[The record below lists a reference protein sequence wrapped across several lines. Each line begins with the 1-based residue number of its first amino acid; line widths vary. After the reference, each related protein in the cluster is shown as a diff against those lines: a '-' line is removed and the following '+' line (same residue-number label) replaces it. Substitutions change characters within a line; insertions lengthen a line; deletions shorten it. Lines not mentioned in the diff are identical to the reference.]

1 VLALVAL
8 VTAVALAG
16 CSSKPGSAGPSG
28 SASPRATGAAASPV
42 TDQHISIVSFAFQ
55 PKLFTIRAG
64 NRIIWTQT
72 STTIHTVTSG
82 TVGPPNPGTK
92 AVKAV
97 PDGAFNSGD
106 LKQGASFPVTFNK
119 PGTYQYFC
127 SHHPDRMVGTIIVQ

>member
-1 VLALVAL
+1 MLALVAL

-72 STTIHTVTSG
+72 ATTIHTVTSG
-82 TVGPPNPGTK
+82 TVQQAPGK
-92 AVKAV
+92 ALKAV
-97 PDGAFNSGD
+97 PDGLFSSGD

-119 PGTYQYFC
+119 PGTYSYFC